1 MASGNTR
8 PVETPE
14 QNRQCFQRSNGGQD
28 NSGPLSPNKRADE
41 TVNYSMN
48 GQEEPAAHQ
57 QEDDGQLNN
66 LMPIAPQEW
75 QATSS
80 QQASGG
86 QVNGL
91 ANSVAVGGH
100 TVDASCAVQEMDQTA
115 NSTGNINEWQQHYQ
129 LSDGGSCSASN
140 HCTCNGKEAMDA
152 SYSIQ
157 EGVVV
162 TGQSME
168 RAEQPS
174 YQQGQGAL
182 SNGLRS
188 PTQETGQH
196 ASYGTDGQRSLV
208 AEAAGD
214 QNCACNYPM
223 QETGQSAD
231 LPPCYQLSDD
241 AHVNAVSSMGSIE
254 QAVEHICE
262 DSELQLWKQELDR
275 QVLYPLHLFN

>member
-1 MASGNTR
+1 MASGNTH

-14 QNRQCFQRSNGGQD
+14 QKRQCFQQSNGRQD
-28 NSGPLSPNKRADE
+28 SGADE
-41 TVNYSMN
+41 AVNYSMN

-66 LMPIAPQEW
+66 LIPIAPQEW
-75 QATSS
+75 QPTSS
-80 QQASGG
+80 QQATGG
-86 QVNGL
+86 QINGL
-91 ANSVAVGGH
+91 LNLVPVGGH
-100 TVDASCAVQEMDQTA
+100 SIDASCAVQDMDHTA

-129 LSDGGSCSASN
+129 LSYGGSCSASN
-140 HCTCNGKEAMDA
+140 HCTCNGNDAMDA

-157 EGVVV
+157 EVGLV
-162 TGQSME
+162 TDQSMD

-174 YQQGQGAL
+174 YQEGQGAL
-182 SNGLRS
+182 ANGLRS

-196 ASYGTDGQRSLV
+196 ASYGTDGQRSPV

-214 QNCACNYPM
+214 RNWACNYPM

-231 LPPCYQLSDD
+231 LPPCYQFSDD

-254 QAVEHICE
+254 QAVERICE
-262 DSELQLWKQELDR
+262 FSELQLWKQKLDR
-275 QVLYPLHLFN
+275 